1 MYVIKNLCSN
11 SHNGED
17 LLLDYNDMNPFFV
30 TIFSLKTPKTLE
42 SKLVPDMRGTFYYE
56 YLQTQGNIDDRL
68 ITKIHMTL
76 HLHLSMPLSYI
87 TKGLACLLYKNEG

>member
-1 MYVIKNLCSN
+1 
-11 SHNGED
+11 
-17 LLLDYNDMNPFFV
+17 
-30 TIFSLKTPKTLE
+30 
-42 SKLVPDMRGTFYYE
+42 MRGTFYYE